1 MSPAWVKATG
11 TARVQNDL
19 PGRVE
24 REHPL
29 IAAVDIHQITGR
41 AQAQAARINDPAVLA
56 ERPGQ
61 LPVCGKAEKRAVPV
75 AVLALVTT
83 IRVMTWLAPLRP
95 AK

>member
-19 PGRVE
+19 PVCVE

-29 IAAVDIHQITGR
+29 IAAVDIRQITGR
-41 AQAQAARINDPAVLA
+41 AQAQAARISDPAVLA

-61 LPVCGKAEKRAVPV
+61 LPVCGKGEKRTVRADAVTPS
-75 AVLALVTT
+75 ATAH
-83 IRVMTWLAPLRP
+83 RQS
-95 AK
+95 